1 MNHITKYIFAIL
13 SLIMLAGCSESEKN
27 EVRPMDTLAPISL
40 TLSVP
45 DDKTNTRVGDPGA
58 DTNDKVDWDRL
69 TIIVA

>member
-13 SLIMLAGCSESEKN
+13 SLIMLAGCSEKD

-45 DDKTNTRVGDPGA
+45 DD
-58 DTNDKVDWDRL
+58 
-69 TIIVA
+69 